1 MFITD
6 DRGGHRHKGKGNKEE
21 RRKRKQKR
29 YQRGGSDGARFNLS
43 GLKEGPRGPSATALH
58 RPSVN
63 HFHPRLATFK
73 KLKKE
78 KRNPYSRN
86 RYLAHP
92 WRGKQHGFASSHRV
106 RHASKKVQSA
116 PRRDTLTHTRGG
128 RERGRQSAFCGWGRR
143 GLRLGRQCLLLI
155 TNRLKVCDVSQ
166 SSCLAKRGGDV

>member
-73 KLKKE
+73 KFRKKE
-78 KRNPYSRN
+78 ILTRAIDISHIPGGASSMGSPAHTVLDMLQKKCK
-86 RYLAHP
+86 AHP
-92 WRGKQHGFASSHRV
+92 A
-106 RHASKKVQSA
+106 A
-116 PRRDTLTHTRGG
+116 TLSPTREAGG
-128 RERGRQSAFCGWGRR
+128 RGVGRARSADGGGEASDWGDNVYCSLPT
-143 GLRLGRQCLLLI
+143 GS
-155 TNRLKVCDVSQ
+155 KSVM
-166 SSCLAKRGGDV
+166 